1 MASFF
6 TIGEVK
12 TRPGVY
18 YRYENTGT
26 PPVAGADNG
35 KVCAIFRSNW
45 GPVGEVKTLEG
56 YNEIANIYGDGGE
69 SGTTVVPLN
78 AFKGGATIVHAIR
91 LGSGG
96 TNASYD
102 IMDTDETPKAV
113 VRLTMK
119 YPGTRAFTVTIRPT
133 AVDATMT
140 ELLLCEG
147 TQEIEKLEFSNADNS
162 VAALMAAFAENGSDY
177 FNLTKVADSEEALKT
192 VTQAPITGG
201 TDPTVTNAAY
211 DAAFELAEPYRFNV
225 MAIDTD
231 EPAVHALLQLY
242 LSRVYQDGKFA
253 MAAVGE
259 PSTVAFDT
267 RLSHAKALNDYKIIY
282 VGNGYTDTTGE
293 THEGYKAA
301 AYIAGLV
308 AGTPSN
314 ESITHTAITGAV
326 ELTEKLTN
334 SQYEKAIKA
343 GMLTFST
350 SAADVVWVEQGINT
364 LVTLGAK
371 EDEGW
376 KKIKRTKVR
385 FELFQRI
392 NDTVEPLVGK
402 VNNDPDGRATII
414 KLSNGVCNT
423 MVAEKKLLTGAQ
435 VTLDT
440 NNPPAGDSAWFVV
453 QADDIDA
460 LEKLY
465 YAFKFRFAP
474 ES

>member
-6 TIGEVK
+6 TIGETK
-12 TRPGVY
+12 TRSGVY
-18 YRYENTGT
+18 YRYENSGT

-35 KVCAIFRSNW
+35 KVAAIFRSNW
-45 GPVGEVKTLEG
+45 GPLGEARTLEG
-56 YNEIANIYGDGGE
+56 YNEIAKAYGDGGE
-69 SGTTVVPLN
+69 AGTTVVPLN

-91 LGSGG
+91 VGTGG

-102 IMDTDETPKAV
+102 IMDAADEPKAV

-119 YPGTRAFTVTIRPT
+119 YPGSRAFTVTIRPT
-133 AVDATMT
+133 AADATMT

-147 TQEIEKLEFSNADNS
+147 TDEIEKLDFSNSDNS
-162 VAALMAAFAENGSDY
+162 VAALIAAFAAQGSEY
-177 FNLTKVADSEEALKT
+177 FNLTKIADSEAALKT
-192 VTQAPITGG
+192 VTQAAVTGG
-201 TDPTVTNAAY
+201 TDPTVNNAAY
-211 DAAFELAEPYRFNV
+211 DKAFELAEPYRWNV

-231 EPAVHALLQLY
+231 EPTVHAMLQLY

-259 PSTVAFDT
+259 PSTVPFET
-267 RLSHAKALNDYKIIY
+267 RLSHAQALNDYKMIY
-282 VGNGYTDTTGE
+282 VGNGYTDTSGA

-314 ESITHTAITGAV
+314 ESITHTAISGATD
-326 ELTEKLTN
+326 LTERLTN

-343 GMLTFST
+343 GMVTFST
-350 SAADVVWVEQGINT
+350 SAAGIVWVEQGINT
-364 LVTLGAK
+364 LVSPGAK

-414 KLSNGVCNT
+414 KLSNGVCNN

-435 VTLDT
+435 VTIDPS
-440 NNPPAGDSAWFVV
+440 NPPKGDSAWFVV
-453 QADDIDA
+453 RADDIDA

-465 YAFKFRFAP
+465 YAFRFRFSP